1 MSLFILYSICA
12 TYLTLSFGYKALGR
26 GTDAVSGISRA
37 RGRGSPVQPHG
48 VKRLEAPTEPAGET
62 SPLDGAQRRKNGELL
77 HLAIR
82 RPVPPRRA
90 HEYMAVRL
98 CIEMRLLVPKGISIS
113 SLSEIPY

>member
-1 MSLFILYSICA
+1 MRTPPLLADFSHARACKPFCENS
-12 TYLTLSFGYKALGR
+12 LTLPEL
-26 GTDAVSGISRA
+26 
-37 RGRGSPVQPHG
+37 
-48 VKRLEAPTEPAGET
+48 AGET

>member
-1 MSLFILYSICA
+1 MGA
-12 TYLTLSFGYKALGR
+12 GG
-26 GTDAVSGISRA
+26 VSGVSHA
-37 RGRGSPVQPHG
+37 GGRGSPVQPHG

>member
-1 MSLFILYSICA
+1 MPPLPADSIHARACKLKCEKIL
-12 TYLTLSFGYKALGR
+12 TR
-26 GTDAVSGISRA
+26 
-37 RGRGSPVQPHG
+37 P
-48 VKRLEAPTEPAGET
+48 EPAGET